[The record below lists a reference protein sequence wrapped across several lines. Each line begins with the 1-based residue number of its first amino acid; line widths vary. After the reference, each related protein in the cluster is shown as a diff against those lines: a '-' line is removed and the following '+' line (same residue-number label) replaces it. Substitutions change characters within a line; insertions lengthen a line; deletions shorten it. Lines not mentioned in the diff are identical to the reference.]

1 MRDTEYLMGIDIGTT
16 AVKGSAYTVDGQCLF
31 SAGRA
36 YDNLATVEPGWVEQ
50 DPRQWVTAIGS
61 IAEEAHNQ
69 LAPARCIGIGL
80 TSQVNTHVFVDA
92 SGNALMPA
100 ITWQDQR
107 CTESAEIVDAKI
119 DDTMRAAL
127 WDENFHIDATN
138 LLSRAHWVKSMRP
151 EIWEN
156 TRFVFSPKDYCLF
169 QLTGVAAADAIS
181 SIGLVDSTGMYLLPA
196 LSLVESLPDRMPPL
210 HAITEV
216 LGHTHSGFALSDCPV
231 TLGVMDAWASLYGSG
246 AVRHGDVFQIAG
258 TSEIIG
264 AHSNDA
270 FAAPGVVTFPPIP
283 GWYLHA
289 GPTQLGGDAANWFA
303 DFMEIDLAMVFK
315 LAAGAKNHREPLLF
329 LPHLM
334 GERAPIWDTKAKG
347 IFVGLTRGHTRSD
360 FAYAVLEGVAHAARL
375 LASRVEI
382 AAGYSID
389 VIRLS
394 GGASRSDLWCQ
405 IKANVMNC
413 RLQRLRNRDTG
424 TFGAALLAG
433 VGLNVYPDV
442 FNAAADAV
450 QIEREFEP
458 QDALRDRCDLM
469 HDAYLET
476 YEAMKMVSHRF
487 HDFARRTK

>member
-1 MRDTEYLMGIDIGTT
+1 MHDTEYLMGIDIGTT
-16 AVKGSAYTVDGQCLF
+16 TVKGAAYTVGGQCLF
-31 SAGRA
+31 SAGRT
-36 YDNLATVEPGWVEQ
+36 YDNRVTVEPGWVEQ

-69 LAPARCIGIGL
+69 LASARCIGIGL
-80 TSQVNTHVFVDA
+80 TSQVNTHVFADA

-107 CTESAEIVDAKI
+107 CAKSAEIVDAKI

-138 LLSRAHWVKSMRP
+138 LLSRAHWVKSTRP

-156 TRFVFSPKDYCLF
+156 TCFVFSPKDYCLF
-169 QLTGVAAADAIS
+169 QLTGVAVADAIS
-181 SIGLVDSTGMYLLPA
+181 SIGLVDSSGKYLLPA
-196 LSLVESLPDRMPPL
+196 LSLIEGLPDRMPRL
-210 HAITEV
+210 HSITDV
-216 LGHTHSGFALSDCPV
+216 LGHTHPGFALSDCPV
-231 TLGVMDAWASLYGSG
+231 TVGVMDAWASLFGSG

-264 AHSNDA
+264 ANSNDA
-270 FAAPGVVTFPPIP
+270 FAVPGIITFPPIP

-303 DFMEIDLAMVFK
+303 EFMGIEIATVFE

-334 GERAPIWDTKAKG
+334 GERAPIWDAKAKG
-347 IFVGLTRGHTRSD
+347 IFVGLTRKHTKSD

-375 LASRVEI
+375 LANRVGI
-382 AAGYSID
+382 AAGYPID
-389 VIRLS
+389 VLRLS
-394 GGASRSDLWCQ
+394 GGASPSDLWCQ
-405 IKANVMNC
+405 IKADVMNC
-413 RLQRLRNRDTG
+413 RLQRLMNRDTG

-433 VGLNVYPDV
+433 VGLNIYSDI
-442 FNAAADAV
+442 FDATTEAV
-450 QIEREFEP
+450 QIDREFEP
-458 QDALRDRCDLM
+458 QGAQRDRCDLM
-469 HDAYLET
+469 HDEYLET
-476 YEAMKMVSHRF
+476 YKAMKLTSHRF
-487 HDFARRTK
+487 HDFASSSK